1 MKKFLRILEWIWLS
15 KNHSIIYLKL
25 LEYWK
30 STITDLSE
38 TTLLHRTQLYRLLPY
53 LIESG
58 FVLLTIEWKKKY
70 YFPASPSIINDAYRE
85 LQEQTKSN
93 ISLLE
98 DMYSNIDKKPE
109 IVYNQWKNWITNLFN
124 DIVES
129 TRKWDVFY
137 RITSEVDT
145 EKINSVYLPK
155 DYREKRD
162 KKDLERYVI
171 MSSKSAKIK
180 KNRLEREIKIIP
192 DKIDEFQD
200 DILMTIYANKVW
212 FIDFNSE
219 TSIIIENKQ
228 IAEFQK
234 KLFKLL
240 YKSLK

>member
-1 MKKFLRILEWIWLS
+1 MNKFIRILEWIWLS

-25 LEYWK
+25 LENGK
-30 STITDLSE
+30 STITDISE
-38 TTLLHRTQLYRLLPY
+38 YTLLHRTQLYRLLPY

-58 FVLLTIEWKKKY
+58 FVIVTLEWKKKY
-70 YFPASPSIINDAYRE
+70 YFPASPNIINDAYNE

-93 ISLLE
+93 IWLLE
-98 DMYSNIDKKPE
+98 TMYSNIDKKPT
-109 IVYNQWKNWITNLFN
+109 IVYNQGKSWITNLFN

-129 TRKWDVFY
+129 TKKWDVFY
-137 RITSEVDT
+137 RVTSEVDT
-145 EKINSVYLPK
+145 DFINQNYLPK

-171 MSSKSAKIK
+171 MSSKSAKSK
-180 KNRLEREIKIIP
+180 KNRLERELKVIP
-192 DKIDEFQD
+192 ENIDEFQD

-212 FIDFNSE
+212 FIDFNTE